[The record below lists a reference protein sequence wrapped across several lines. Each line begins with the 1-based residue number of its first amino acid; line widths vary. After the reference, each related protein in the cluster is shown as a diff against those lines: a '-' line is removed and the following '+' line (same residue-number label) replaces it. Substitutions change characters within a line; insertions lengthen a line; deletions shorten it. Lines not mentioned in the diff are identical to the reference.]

1 MRILDSSATRP
12 GPLRAATVLTLFA
25 LALSACTLTV
35 SRSDGDVDQDA
46 PPGDDVTLEQSN
58 DPIARSGVAKVV
70 EKALPSVVNVKVVGL
85 DESFGGDE
93 TRAQGSGVIIDEA
106 GYIVTNNHVIEGA
119 AEVEVVFTDE
129 SLAERKTKGIVIGT
143 DTDKDLAVIKVEI
156 DGLDPIALG
165 TEDNLRLG
173 DEVIALGFPL
183 GLGGATVTKGIVSA
197 TERDIT
203 VGGGGLGQDKLE
215 GVLQTDAAINPGN
228 SGGALVD
235 IAGRLIGINTA
246 AASAGSAENV
256 GFAISIDT
264 ALPIVRKIIENPP
277 AKRPWLGVN
286 IADPTDPLVQNEFED
301 VGDDVSGAGLVEV
314 FPDGPAEQ
322 AGLEAGEVITA
333 IDGEKVESPSDL
345 TDHLADFRPGDTVTL
360 TLVGPDGRRE
370 VEIELDER
378 PVTLGD

>member
-1 MRILDSSATRP
+1 MRNRS
-12 GPLRAATVLTLFA
+12 LTLFILVA

-35 SRSDGDVDQDA
+35 SRPDGDVDEGTPA
-46 PPGDDVTLEQSN
+46 GEDVTLEQSN
-58 DPIARSGVAKVV
+58 DPIAASGVAEVV
-70 EKALPSVVNVKVVGL
+70 EKALPSVVNVKVIGL

-106 GYIVTNNHVIEGA
+106 GYIVTNNHVIDGA
-119 AEVEVVFTDE
+119 ATVEVVFTDE
-129 SLAERKTKGIVIGT
+129 SLDERKTKGIVVGT
-143 DTDKDLAVIKVEI
+143 DTDKDLAVIKVEM

-165 TEDNLRLG
+165 SEDNLRLG

-197 TERDIT
+197 TERDIS
-203 VGGGGLGQDKLE
+203 VGGGTLGQDKLE

-235 IAGRLIGINTA
+235 TAGRLIGINTA
-246 AASAGSAENV
+246 AAAAGSAENV

-286 IADPTDPLVQNEFED
+286 IADPTDPLVEDEFSD
-301 VGDDVSGAGLVEV
+301 LDDDVSGAGLIEV
-314 FPDGPAEQ
+314 FPDGPAER

-333 IDGEKVESPSDL
+333 IDGEEVGSPTDL
-345 TDHLADFRPGDTVTL
+345 TDILADFRPGETVTL
-360 TLVGPDGRRE
+360 TLVGPDGERE
-370 VEIELDER
+370 VTVELDER

>member
-1 MRILDSSATRP
+1 MNIPTSRP
-12 GPLRAATVLTLFA
+12 ARRTKLRAAYIVVLPAF
-25 LALSACTLTV
+25 ALSACTLTV
-35 SRSDGDVDQDA
+35 SRSDGDFNQDA
-46 PPGDDVTLEQSN
+46 PVGDDVTLEQN
-58 DPIARSGVAKVV
+58 NQPIAGSDVAEVV

-93 TRAQGSGVIIDEA
+93 TRAQGSGVIIDET

-119 AEVEVVFTDE
+119 ATVEVVFTDQ
-129 SLAERKTKGIVIGT
+129 SLDERKTKGIVVGT
-143 DTDKDLAVIKVEI
+143 DSNKDLAVIKVSV

-165 TEDNLRLG
+165 SEDNLRLG

-203 VGGGGLGQDKLE
+203 VGGGALGQEKLE

-228 SGGALVD
+228 SGGALID

-246 AASAGSAENV
+246 AAAAGSAENV

-264 ALPIVRKIIENPP
+264 ALPIVREIIENPP

-286 IADPTDPLVQNEFED
+286 IADPTDPLVEEDFED
-301 VGDDVSGAGLVEV
+301 VDDDVSGAGLVEV

-333 IDGEKVESPSDL
+333 VDGKEVESPSDL
-345 TDHLADFRPGDTVTL
+345 TDVLTGFEPGDTVTL
-360 TLVGPDGRRE
+360 TLVGPDGERE
-370 VEIELDER
+370 VTVELDER

>member
-1 MRILDSSATRP
+1 MTVSCPVPPTRF
-12 GPLRAATVLTLFA
+12 RAAVLLILCA
-25 LALSACTLTV
+25 LTLSACTLTV
-35 SRSDGDVDQDA
+35 SRSDGDFDQDA
-46 PPGDDVTLEQSN
+46 PAGNDVTLEQN
-58 DPIARSGVAKVV
+58 NKPIAGSGVAEVV
-70 EKALPSVVNVKVVGL
+70 EKALPSVVNVKVVGF

-93 TRAQGSGVIIDEA
+93 THAQGSGVIIDET

-119 AEVEVVFTDE
+119 ATVEVVFTDE
-129 SLAERKTKGIVIGT
+129 SLDERKTKGNVVGT
-143 DTDKDLAVIKVEI
+143 DTTKDLAVIKVEV

-165 TEDNLRLG
+165 SEDNLRLG

-197 TERDIT
+197 TERDIN
-203 VGGGGLGQDKLE
+203 VGGGPLGQERLE

-228 SGGALVD
+228 SGGALID

-246 AASAGSAENV
+246 AAAAGSAENV

-277 AKRPWLGVN
+277 ARRPWLGVN
-286 IADPTDPLVQNEFED
+286 IADPTDPLVEEEFED
-301 VGDDVSGAGLVEV
+301 IDDDVSGAGLVEV

-322 AGLEAGEVITA
+322 SGLEAGEVITA
-333 IDGEKVESPSDL
+333 IDGEEIESPSDL
-345 TDHLADFRPGDTVTL
+345 TDVLTGFKPGDTVTL
-360 TLVGPDGRRE
+360 TLVGPDGERE
-370 VEIELDER
+370 VDVELDER

>member
-1 MRILDSSATRP
+1 MKTR
-12 GPLRAATVLTLFA
+12 VLTLFILFA
-25 LALSACTLTV
+25 LALCSCTLTV
-35 SRSDGDVDQDA
+35 SRSDGDADRDA

-58 DPIARSGVAKVV
+58 DPVASSGVAEVV

-93 TRAQGSGVIIDEA
+93 TRAQGSGVIIDEG

-129 SLAERKTKGIVIGT
+129 SLDERKTKGIVVGT

-173 DEVIALGFPL
+173 EEVIALGFPL

-235 IAGRLIGINTA
+235 LAGRLIGINTA

-264 ALPIVRKIIENPP
+264 VLPIVREIIENPP
-277 AKRPWLGVN
+277 AERPWLGVN
-286 IADPTDPLVQNEFED
+286 IADPNDPLVEDEFED
-301 VGDDVSGAGLVEV
+301 VNDGVSGAGLVEV

-333 IDGEKVESPSDL
+333 IDGDEVESPSDL
-345 TDHLADFRPGDTVTL
+345 TDLLADFRPGDTVTL
-360 TLVGPDGRRE
+360 TLVGPDGERE
-370 VEIELDER
+370 VTVELDER

>member
-1 MRILDSSATRP
+1 M
-12 GPLRAATVLTLFA
+12 
-25 LALSACTLTV
+25 LSACTLTV
-35 SRSDGDVDQDA
+35 SRSDRDFDQDA
-46 PPGDDVTLEQSN
+46 PTGDNVTLEQN
-58 DPIARSGVAKVV
+58 NKPIAGSGVAEVV

-85 DESFGGDE
+85 GESFGGDE
-93 TRAQGSGVIIDEA
+93 THAQGSGVIIDEA

-129 SLAERKTKGIVIGT
+129 SLDDRKTKGIVVGT
-143 DTDKDLAVIKVEI
+143 DTNKDLAVIKVTV
-156 DGLDPIALG
+156 DGLNPIALG
-165 TEDNLRLG
+165 SEDNLRLG

-203 VGGGGLGQDKLE
+203 VGGGALGQEKLE

-228 SGGALVD
+228 SGGALID

-246 AASAGSAENV
+246 AAAAGSAENV

-264 ALPIVRKIIENPP
+264 ALPIVREIIENPP

-286 IADPTDPLVQNEFED
+286 IADPTDPLVREEFDD
-301 VGDDVSGAGLVEV
+301 VDDDVSGAGLVEV

-322 AGLEAGEVITA
+322 AGLEVGEVITSV
-333 IDGEKVESPSDL
+333 DGEDVESPSDL
-345 TDHLADFRPGDTVTL
+345 TDVLTGFGPGDTVTL
-360 TLVGPDGRRE
+360 TLVGPDGERE
-370 VEIELDER
+370 VTVELDER